1 MTTVSAKA
9 EKGIGMEGPLA
20 RWYAGTTRKSL
31 ADFQALARRI
41 AGQLAPESRVLEVAP
56 GPGYFAVELARL
68 GNYRITGLDISR
80 TFVDIARR
88 NAADARVEV
97 DFQQGNVARMPF
109 ESGRFD
115 FLLCRAAFKNFAEP
129 VLALREMHRVLA
141 PGGKAVI
148 IDLRRDTS
156 LDSIRK
162 AVSQMGLGLVNRAI
176 TKIIFR
182 TVLLKR
188 AYTKGQFESFLS
200 QTEFQTVHF
209 REGLIDIE
217 LEMQK

>member
-1 MTTVSAKA
+1 MVAVSVKA

-31 ADFQALARRI
+31 GEFQALARRI
-41 AGQLAPESRVLEVAP
+41 AGQLAPGSRVLEVAP

-68 GNYRITGLDISR
+68 GNYRVTGLDISR

-88 NAADARVEV
+88 NAADALVAV
-97 DFQQGNVARMPF
+97 DFQQGNVAGMPF

-129 VLALREMHRVLA
+129 VLALREMHRVLV

-156 LDSIRK
+156 MESIRK
-162 AVSQMGLGLVNRAI
+162 AVSQMGLGLINRTI
-176 TKIIFR
+176 TKFIFR
-182 TVLLKR
+182 TMLLKR

-200 QTEFQTVHF
+200 QTDFQTVHF

-217 LEMQK
+217 IEMEK